1 MLNKKTFRRLRNT
14 SNSKQTRSKGKLKN
28 KNTNQCNFHEM
39 FKTTYTFFLLFFET
53 VKSKMCALDFLLISS
68 RFLKIII
75 NQPESQL
82 TRPDSQEG
90 AVEQPFLYVSLHFY
104 LSCVHLKSLS
114 SQYAGMTLTQL

>member
-1 MLNKKTFRRLRNT
+1 
-14 SNSKQTRSKGKLKN
+14 
-28 KNTNQCNFHEM
+28 M

-68 RFLKIII
+68 RFFFLIII

-90 AVEQPFLYVSLHFY
+90 AVEQPFLYVSLQFY